1 MMERKKIL
9 VLSYEYFPMENAN
22 TKIIRNLCRRL
33 GDRYK
38 LDLVTLKTAGTED
51 REEDG
56 TVRVLRVPEYS
67 FHREKRTGPLTPGIL
82 ARMAAEKVLAKLT
95 HDETRMV
102 EWLYEHGIRKAADI
116 SGYDA
121 VVSFSAPFPA
131 HGCASRIARETGTPW
146 IAVCFDPYFSNRIFG
161 DEGREVRRKRE
172 EAVFAP
178 AAKVLMTYPTDRD
191 YLRAGVAFSD
201 RILGMEMP
209 GIAPQETKAPAAG
222 TESGA
227 VCRCCFFGMLYR
239 EIRDPRP
246 AIALFSEAG
255 NGIEMRF
262 AGVIS
267 GAEKEEYFPEGCAC
281 RHMGSLAGEALEKEY
296 AGADVLVNIG
306 NAVDNQMPSKIF
318 EYISTG
324 KPIINIYKSKDCP
337 TLKYLERYP
346 AALNIFE
353 GDIGTGLADCAEQVR
368 QFCREQ
374 KGKRVPAETIGKLYA
389 ENTFDHFAETM
400 CRVIDGVLPGAE
412 E

>member
-9 VLSYEYFPMENAN
+9 VLSYEYFPTENAN
-22 TKIIRNLCRRL
+22 TKIIRNLCLRMA
-33 GDRYK
+33 DRYD
-38 LDLVTLKTAGTED
+38 LDLVTLKTPGTKD
-51 REEDG
+51 QEEDG
-56 TVRVLRVPEYS
+56 AIRVLRVPEYS
-67 FHREKRTGPLTPGIL
+67 FHREKCTGPLTPDIL
-82 ARMAAEKVLAKLT
+82 ARMVSEKALAKLT

-102 EWLYEHGIRKAADI
+102 ERLYEHGIRKAAGV

-121 VVSFSAPFPA
+121 VISFSAPFPA
-131 HGCASRIARETGTPW
+131 HGCASRISRETGMPW

-161 DEGREVRRKRE
+161 GEGREERKKRE

-191 YLRAGVAFSD
+191 YLRAGVAFRD
-201 RILGMEMP
+201 KILGMEMP
-209 GIAPQETKAPAAG
+209 GIAPKEMETPMTAK
-222 TESGA
+222 SGA
-227 VCRCCFFGMLYR
+227 SCRCCFFGMLYR

-255 NGIEMRF
+255 DSIEMRF

-281 RHMGSLAGEALEKEY
+281 RHVGSLAGETLEKEY
-296 AGADVLVNIG
+296 AGADILVNIG

-324 KPIINIYKSKDCP
+324 KPIINIYKSRECP
-337 TLKYLERYP
+337 TLKYLEKYP

-353 GDIGTGLADCAEQVR
+353 GDIKTGLAECAERVR
-368 QFCREQ
+368 TFCREH
-374 KGKRVPAETIGKLYA
+374 KGERVPAETIKELYA
-389 ENTFDHFAETM
+389 ENTFDHFAGTL
-400 CRVIDGVLPGAE
+400 CRVIDGELPVA
-412 E
+412 

>member
-1 MMERKKIL
+1 MMERKKLL

-38 LDLVTLKTAGTED
+38 LDLVTLKTAGTKD

-56 TVRVLRVPEYS
+56 AVRILRVPEYS
-67 FHREKRTGPLTPGIL
+67 FHREKCTGPVTPGIL

-102 EWLYEHGIRKAADI
+102 ERLYEHGIRKAADI

-131 HGCASRIARETGTPW
+131 HGCASRIAKETGMPW
-146 IAVCFDPYFSNRIFG
+146 IAVCFDPYFSNRIFSG
-161 DEGREVRRKRE
+161 EGREERKKRE
-172 EAVFAP
+172 EAVFAS
-178 AAKVLMTYPTDRD
+178 AAKVLITYPTDRD
-191 YLRAGVAFSD
+191 YLRANVTFRD
-201 RILGMEMP
+201 KILGMEMP
-209 GIAPQETKAPAAG
+209 GIAPKEAGTPAAA
-222 TESGA
+222 ESGA
-227 VCRCCFFGMLYR
+227 ACRCCFFGMLYR

-246 AIALFSEAG
+246 AIALFTEAG
-255 NGIEMRF
+255 EGIEMRF

-267 GAEKEEYFPEGCAC
+267 GAEKEEYFPEGCPC
-281 RHMGSLAGEALEKEY
+281 RHVGSLAGEALEKEY
-296 AGADVLVNIG
+296 AGADILVNIG

-337 TLKYLERYP
+337 TLKYLEKYP

-353 GDIGTGLADCAEQVR
+353 GDIDTGLADCAERVR
-368 QFCREQ
+368 TFCREY
-374 KGKRVPAETIGKLYA
+374 KGQRVPTETIRELYA
-389 ENTFDHFAETM
+389 ENTFDHFAGM
-400 CRVIDGVLPGAE
+400 LCRVIDGALSGE
-412 E
+412 